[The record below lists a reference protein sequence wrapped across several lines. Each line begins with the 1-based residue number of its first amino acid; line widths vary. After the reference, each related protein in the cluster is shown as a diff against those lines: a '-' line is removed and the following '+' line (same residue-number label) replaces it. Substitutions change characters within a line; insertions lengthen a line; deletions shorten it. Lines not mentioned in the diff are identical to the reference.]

1 MGKYVLTAPVLALAA
16 TAAPAQAQEIDWTGF
31 YVGAHGAWVDTD
43 ADWTGQSIYQ
53 SVDGGEGGFTTS
65 SQTVP
70 ISETLSGSEIGG
82 GGRVGF
88 NFQAGALVLGAEADA
103 TFFGFT
109 ESVTRT
115 SGGTTYTLVS
125 DASDLETIRARAGLA
140 FGRAMIFAT
149 GGIAFSGLD
158 HSLAATNVSEIVVD
172 GGEGGDTV
180 GTQTANL
187 LDTAGTGTGW
197 TIGGGGEVAVGNNLS
212 VALTLLHVDFGS
224 ETLGASAAPSSV
236 SATVDS
242 TMFVGMLG
250 VNLRF

>member
-1 MGKYVLTAPVLALAA
+1 VGKYVLTAPVLALAA
-16 TAAPAQAQEIDWTGF
+16 TATPAQAQDFNWTGF

-53 SVDGGEGGFTTS
+53 TVDGGEGSFTTA

-70 ISETLSGSEIGG
+70 ISESLSGSEFGG

-88 NFQAGALVLGAEADA
+88 NWQAGALVLGAEADA

-140 FGRAMIFAT
+140 MGRALIFAT
-149 GGIAFSGLD
+149 GGVAFSGLD
-158 HSLAATNVSEIVVD
+158 HSLSATNVSEIVID

-187 LDTAGTGTGW
+187 LATTSTGTGW
-197 TIGGGGEVAVGNNLS
+197 TIGGGGEVAVSDNLS

-224 ETLGASAAPSSV
+224 ENLGDSEPPNSIA
-236 SATVDS
+236 ATVDS
-242 TMFVGMLG
+242 TMFVGMFG

>member
-1 MGKYVLTAPVLALAA
+1 LALAA
-16 TAAPAQAQEIDWTGF
+16 TAAPAQAQDVSWTGF

-53 SVDGGEGGFTTS
+53 TVDGGEGGFTTA

-70 ISETLSGSEIGG
+70 IDESLSGSEFGG

-88 NFQAGALVLGAEADA
+88 NWQSGALVLGAEADA

-109 ESVTRT
+109 ESVTQT

-125 DASDLETIRARAGLA
+125 DASDLETIRARAGIA
-140 FGRAMIFAT
+140 MGRALIFAT
-149 GGIAFSGLD
+149 GGVAFSGLD

-187 LDTAGTGTGW
+187 LATTSTGTGW
-197 TIGGGGEVAVGNNLS
+197 TIGGGGEVAVSDNLS

-224 ETLGASAAPSSV
+224 ETLGDSEPPNSIST
-236 SATVDS
+236 TVDS
-242 TMFVGMLG
+242 TMFVGMFG